1 MEPITRQLLINN
13 TVAMRQQQRMV
24 AIEYQALVNKIAE
37 RIEQGCSDA
46 EFAMLKIAREG
57 QRERMFQVGDE
68 WRQVLAE
75 LAEHNIDLEEALPGY
90 PNDVVEV
97 DTQFIRG
104 IRA

>member
-13 TVAMRQQQRMV
+13 TVAIRQQLCMV
-24 AIEYQALVNKIAE
+24 TLEFRALVNKVAE
-37 RIEQGCSDA
+37 RIEQGCSA
-46 EFAMLKIAREG
+46 EEFAMLKIARDG
-57 QRERMFQVGDE
+57 QRERMFQAGDE
-68 WRQVLAE
+68 WRQALAE